1 MQILI
6 DSEFQALIPPLSAE
20 EKQQLEANIVADG
33 CRDPLVVWALPTYT
47 VDYSEAQD
55 GSDPETYVYADAQL
69 KRDFDEDHGHSEW
82 REWFDDDG
90 DYVHEEDWPC
100 LLIDGH
106 NRYEIC
112 TRLGLPFDT
121 VAKEFDDRGHVTEW
135 IIKNQFGRRN
145 LIAYVRT
152 QLALRLESVFE
163 DRAKANQI
171 RKPVNSVPKNS
182 WEQNVA
188 ESLKQEIEAIKK
200 QGLPRDVAI
209 DLIDLAEANAGKE
222 IRRKNMRESK
232 GVYIA
237 KSGKSIKIGIAS
249 DPETRIDQLKVGNPD
264 IYLVEFF
271 EYGDKSQKI
280 ESLAHAKFKEHRI
293 HGEWFCEEIEDRAR
307 NYMAREYA
315 RLSETSSQVAA
326 IAGVSTDTIA
336 KVKKIEA
343 VATPEVKAA
352 LASDEVSINQV
363 YTQIKKVEK
372 QQAREA
378 AFAVQTQTAK
388 TQPTLD
394 QADAI
399 EWLSRQEPCDL
410 LLTDPPYSTDVADI
424 ESFAKS
430 WLPLAL
436 SKVKPT
442 GRAFI
447 FVGAYPAELA
457 AYLATAMPE
466 QVLVWTYRNTLGPTP
481 SHNYKLNWQAILY
494 FKGVDAPALDCP
506 VMLEQFSVQDI
517 NAPDGR
523 QGDRYHAWQKP
534 LDIAD
539 RFIRHSTKPGDTV
552 LDPFACTG
560 TFLIAAAGLGR
571 TAKGC
576 DISAEN
582 MAIAEGRGCL
592 TSKAI

>member
-1 MQILI
+1 MAQNILI
-6 DSEFQALIPPLSAE
+6 DKEFQALIPPLSAE

-33 CRDPLVVWALPTYT
+33 CRDPLVVW
-47 VDYSEAQD
+47 
-55 GSDPETYVYADAQL
+55 GET
-69 KRDFDEDHGHSEW
+69 
-82 REWFDDDG
+82 
-90 DYVHEEDWPC
+90 
-100 LLIDGH
+100 LIDGH

-121 VAKEFDDRGHVTEW
+121 VEQQFEDRGHATEW

-152 QLALRLESVFE
+152 QLALRLESVFAE
-163 DRAKANQI
+163 RAKVNQGARTDI
-171 RKPVNSVPKNS
+171 PKKS
-182 WEQNVA
+182 WESDVKYALQ
-188 ESLKQEIEAIKK
+188 QEIEAIKNS
-200 QGLPRDVAI
+200 GHPREVAI
-209 DLIDLAEANAGKE
+209 NLIDLAESNAGKE

-237 KSGKSIKIGIAS
+237 KSGRSIKIGIAS
-249 DPETRIDQLKVGNPD
+249 DPDTRIDQLKVGNPD

-280 ESLAHAKFKEHRI
+280 ESLAHAKFKEYRI
-293 HGEWFCEEIEDRAR
+293 HGEWFSEEIEDRVR
-307 NYMAREYA
+307 NYMSREYA

-343 VATPEVKAA
+343 LATPEVKAA
-352 LASDEVSINQV
+352 LESGEVSINQV
-363 YTQIKKVEK
+363 HTQIKKVEK

-378 AFAVQTQTAK
+378 AIAVQTQTAK
-388 TQPTLD
+388 TQPTLE

-410 LLTDPPYSTDVADI
+410 LLTDPPYSTDVTDI

-447 FVGAYPAELA
+447 FVGAYPEELA

-571 TAKGC
+571 SAKGC
-576 DISAEN
+576 DISAKN

>member
-1 MQILI
+1 MAQNILI
-6 DSEFQALIPPLSAE
+6 DKEFQALIPPLSAE

-33 CRDPLVVWALPTYT
+33 CRDPLVVW
-47 VDYSEAQD
+47 
-55 GSDPETYVYADAQL
+55 GET
-69 KRDFDEDHGHSEW
+69 
-82 REWFDDDG
+82 
-90 DYVHEEDWPC
+90 
-100 LLIDGH
+100 LIDGH

-121 VAKEFDDRGHVTEW
+121 VQKEFESRVHVRIW
-135 IIKNQFGRRN
+135 MRQLQRGRRN
-145 LIAYVRT
+145 LSDAWMIE
-152 QLALRLESVFE
+152 LALGDKADLITIGEAKHALNGGDKISEKATAVITNDNAAPKHNTQKE
-163 DRAKANQI
+163 IAKA
-171 RKPVNSVPKNS
+171 
-182 WEQNVA
+182 
-188 ESLKQEIEAIKK
+188 
-200 QGLPRDVAI
+200 
-209 DLIDLAEANAGKE
+209 
-222 IRRKNMRESK
+222 
-232 GVYIA
+232 
-237 KSGKSIKIGIAS
+237 
-249 DPETRIDQLKVGNPD
+249 
-264 IYLVEFF
+264 
-271 EYGDKSQKI
+271 
-280 ESLAHAKFKEHRI
+280 
-293 HGEWFCEEIEDRAR
+293 
-307 NYMAREYA
+307 
-315 RLSETSSQVAA
+315 
-326 IAGVSTDTIA
+326 AGVSTGQIA
-336 KVKKIEA
+336 KAEIVKREA
-343 VATPEVKAA
+343 PDLWEKAKA
-352 LASDEVSINQV
+352 QELTIGAA

-378 AFAVQTQTAK
+378 AIAVQTQTAK
-388 TQPTLD
+388 TQPTLE

-410 LLTDPPYSTDVADI
+410 LLTDPPYSTDVTDI

-447 FVGAYPAELA
+447 FVGAYPEELA

-571 TAKGC
+571 SAKGC